1 VKVGVGGDNGHE
13 DTFSSAELT
22 ALRNDLIHDVLI
34 DSREAA
40 ELVQLFLMGRGFG
53 ASAEAARE
61 DAVGRVERSGC
72 SIPVLQRELEE
83 LALVM

>member
-1 VKVGVGGDNGHE
+1 MK

-40 ELVQLFLMGRGFG
+40 ELLQLFLMGRGFG
-53 ASAEAARE
+53 ASPEAAR

-72 SIPVLQRELEE
+72 SIPRAAKGAGGPRVGHVSGHR
-83 LALVM
+83 